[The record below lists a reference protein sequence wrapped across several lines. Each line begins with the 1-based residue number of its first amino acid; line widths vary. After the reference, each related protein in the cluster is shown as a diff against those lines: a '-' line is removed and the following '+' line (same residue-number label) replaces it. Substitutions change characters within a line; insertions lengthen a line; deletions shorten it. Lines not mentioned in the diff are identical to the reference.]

1 MRRSGTIRIEV
12 SPGELIDRLTILRIK
27 DARMT
32 DPRKLANVR
41 AELLGLDSVYRRSIS
56 PSPELEGLIDRLR
69 RVNELLWEAEDE
81 VRGCEAA
88 HDFGGHFA
96 SHARSIY
103 RLNDERAALKRQI
116 NVLLGSRLME
126 EKAHGVAVGGHFRRS
141 GSSVII

>member
-12 SPGELIDRLTILRIK
+12 SPGELIDRL
-27 DARMT
+27 
-32 DPRKLANVR
+32 
-41 AELLGLDSVYRRSIS
+41 S
-56 PSPELEGLIDRLR
+56 PSPKLKGLIDRLG
-69 RVNELLWEAEDE
+69 RVNEFLWGAEDE
-81 VRGCEAA
+81 ARGCEAA

-126 EKAHGVAVGGHFRRS
+126 EKAHGGARPIIRADLSCYYRRP
-141 GSSVII
+141 